1 MEEDREEVEEEEEG
15 IDQILDLTKVHC
27 PERIPV
33 NLLEEDQEEVKEEV
47 EDVVVPSLPQEGGR
61 EVAEASLLNLH
72 HHNSLQLPST
82 RTPGLPKYQEM
93 LRNLL
98 QNQLHHNQ
106 PLLQLLNFPGQICPT
121 PVVRALQRLLV
132 CLVTK
137 VEILLTSIVI
147 TLVK

>member
-33 NLLEEDQEEVKEEV
+33 NLLGQEVKEEV

-61 EVAEASLLNLH
+61 EAAEALLLNLH

-93 LRNLL
+93 LSTT
-98 QNQLHHNQ
+98 H
-106 PLLQLLNFPGQICPT
+106 T
-121 PVVRALQRLLV
+121 
-132 CLVTK
+132 
-137 VEILLTSIVI
+137 ES
-147 TLVK
+147 